1 MATPITSVTG
11 ATPLASVLGAA
22 ATPSTTTAA
31 KAGGE
36 LGKDAFLQLLVAQ
49 LKYQDPTSP
58 VDGSAFIAQT
68 AQFTTVETLQA
79 MSAATTSSLAAQQ
92 QLSASS
98 LVGLQVTYA
107 GADGTPVSGVVT
119 SAVFGGADGPVL
131 RVGTDAVP
139 LTQVTEVT
147 AARAS

>member
-1 MATPITSVTG
+1 MSYPG
-11 ATPLASVLGAA
+11 DP
-22 ATPSTTTAA
+22 
-31 KAGGE
+31 AGGQQPAAYPYSD
-36 LGKDAFLQLLVAQ
+36 GQGA
-49 LKYQDPTSP
+49 YQQPP
-58 VDGSAFIAQT
+58 NQNPFGAPQP
-68 AQFTTVETLQA
+68 
-79 MSAATTSSLAAQQ
+79 
-92 QLSASS
+92 LSASS
-98 LVGLQVTYA
+98 LVGLQVTYP